1 MRTYTLAAA
10 MALAS
15 LYTTTTSLAQTTAN
29 TTSTTTTTSSSS
41 SSLIPTTGVSSGCTS
56 FLNTLNHDT
65 SIQTCTAPLLSAT
78 QFYTNASAAAKNSTA
93 ANTTSSADAL
103 TSSLSQLCASN
114 TGCDSSLIRQYLSQ
128 FWTACD
134 TELRAENSQILAI
147 YDVLYLLNP
156 FHQAVCTRDDAN
168 DYCVLN
174 IASDTASENSTAST
188 TAKRSLFGEDGH
200 IKKRQAV
207 ADSTVSGAELS
218 SSNIAFLFLQTT
230 SDKDVMCSSCA
241 KNVMASYI
249 SFETSIP
256 YAIGLANSGILGN
269 QANLY
274 NAMAKTCGQ
283 DFTTSINQAAGTTA
297 FATVSGASRATIGT
311 AAAIMM
317 ASLAAI
323 VISL

>member
-1 MRTYTLAAA
+1 MRTYTLAAV
-10 MALAS
+10 MALAT
-15 LYTTTTSLAQTTAN
+15 LYTTASTAQTITN
-29 TTSTTTTTSSSS
+29 TTAVSSPSS
-41 SSLIPTTGVSSGCTS
+41 SSLIPTTGVSSACTS
-56 FLNTLNHDT
+56 FLNTLNNDT
-65 SIQTCTAPLLSAT
+65 AIQACTAPLLSAT

-114 TGCDSSLIRQYLSQ
+114 TGCNSSLIRQYLSQ

-156 FHQAVCTRDDAN
+156 FHQAVCTRDDTN

-174 IASDTASENSTAST
+174 IASDTATESST
-188 TAKRSLFGEDGH
+188 TPSKRSMFDEDGQ
-200 IKKRQAV
+200 IRKRQAV
-207 ADSTVSGAELS
+207 ASSAVSGAELS

-230 SDKDVMCSSCA
+230 SDKAVMCSSCA

-274 NAMAKTCGQ
+274 NTMAKTCGN
-283 DFTTSINQAAGTTA
+283 DFTTAINAAAGTTA
-297 FATVSGASRATIGT
+297 FTTVSGASSRATIGT
-311 AAAIMM
+311 AATIVV
-317 ASLAAI
+317 ASIAA
-323 VISL
+323 VVLSL